1 MSRIDWSTAA
11 QGAQVVPVLL
21 IAGLP
26 AIFHPDGVTVTGVSI
41 SSPDAAWWPGSSYAT
56 WSAYAKPWLMLEGE
70 GIRFV
75 ERALPA
81 AAQVLDVSEVTVH
94 LSDVDGAATALFAS
108 EFLARSTY
116 LAASALATDATID
129 VVSTTGFDASGVIY
143 LDQEAIAYS
152 GVTASSFTGCTR
164 GRFGSK
170 ASRHTYTAASGAGLG
185 NPLVTDRSIEYVGLP
200 ATLWLALIV
209 DGVIVDVQL
218 EHYGTV
224 GTGPAIAS
232 GGESSDDA
240 WVVTIDHAVKR
251 MAQKI
256 FSDGVSVGGYAHPG
270 NANGRSTGLQP
281 SEASLTPFF
290 WRAADDLTSAN
301 TIVVL
306 TGDDAAPDLGG
317 WHPTRES
324 FVSALTVAGA
334 STGLGPWRASLTDG
348 RLQVQFFSAPP
359 HHRHYY
365 AFAPCCETSRIT
377 NDELTA
383 AENFV
388 ASFGTMAEAWV
399 PILTDSPVY
408 LTASDFAKIP
418 NAPSSSLASYV
429 LVFGDDSD
437 RSTRR
442 VARITGQTG
451 GSAPYLTCTA
461 LTTAANARGASTG
474 SGGTAPPDGTAL
486 WRGGFT
492 ASGFILTEPTT
503 ARLGLYVRATSWV
516 TALQT
521 IVDSLDT
528 EYAFIADAIDWTRM
542 ESIASAYPSVLST
555 RREYVVD
562 LSASLLSILQNE
574 AALNGFAVTMYRGR
588 VSITRIA
595 EFAATE
601 DTQDTLTSQDLDARA
616 PVPTYERGA
625 DGIVNTF
632 TVISPDDGVT
642 VNVADRTSHAKYGGQ
657 GTITATMPRT
667 LLGYPRDG
675 SRLYQQVFAQA
686 VQVLGPLRYPYRHVT
701 VQVPLNHY
709 DLQVGDLVR
718 ATLWRVPNGS
728 GGRGITDAVTQ
739 VMARE
744 VTLYADGSEGHV
756 TYTLRLNPAS
766 ITGYAPAGLAA
777 AGGIAGST
785 ITLDVSTIPNGFT
798 GTGNDASVFAV
809 GDLVRLVEIDTSS
822 PTASTQHTVTGVGTN
837 TLTLSPAPS
846 GTFAG
851 LAASALKVLVVYDD
865 WTVLTAGNRTD
876 QERYAFLAQADQTL
890 DATHAARVFAA

>member
-1 MSRIDWSTAA
+1 MSRINWSTAA

-21 IAGLP
+21 INGLP
-26 AIFHPDGVTVTGVSI
+26 AIFYPDGVTVTGMSI
-41 SSPDAAWWPGSSYAT
+41 SSPDAAWWPSNTYANWT
-56 WSAYAKPWLMLEGE
+56 AYAKPWLMLEGE

-75 ERALPA
+75 ERAIPA
-81 AAQVLDVSEVTVH
+81 AAQVLDVSEVTLH
-94 LSDVDGAATALFAS
+94 LSDVDGAATTLFAS

-116 LAASALATDATID
+116 LAASVLAGDSTID
-129 VVSTTGFDASGVIY
+129 VVSTAGFDASGVVY
-143 LDQEAIAYS
+143 LDQEAIAYGS
-152 GVTASSFTGCTR
+152 KTPTSFTMCTR

-170 ASRHTYTAASGAGLG
+170 ASRHTYAAASGAGLG
-185 NPLVTDRSIEYVGLP
+185 NPLVTDRSVEYVGLP
-200 ATLWLALIV
+200 ATLWLVRIV
-209 DGVIVDVQL
+209 AGVIVDAQL

-224 GTGPAIAS
+224 GTGPSLA
-232 GGESSDDA
+232 GGGDATDDA
-240 WVVTIDHAVKR
+240 WVLHIDHAVKR

-256 FSDGVSVGGYAHPG
+256 FADGVSVGGYAHPG
-270 NANGRSTGLQP
+270 NTNGRATGLQP
-281 SEASLTPFF
+281 LESSLTPFF

-306 TGDDAAPDLGG
+306 TGDDAAPDNGG

-324 FVSALTVAGA
+324 FVQALTTASA
-334 STGLGPWRASLTDG
+334 STGLGDWRASLTNG
-348 RLQVQFFSAPP
+348 ALQVQFFSTPP

-365 AFAPCCETSRIT
+365 AFAPCCETSRVT

-388 ASFGTMAEAWV
+388 ASFGPMAEAWV

-429 LVFGDDSD
+429 LVFGDDGD

-442 VARITGQTG
+442 VARITGQSG

-503 ARLGLYVRATSWV
+503 ARLGLYVRSTSWV
-516 TALQT
+516 IALQT
-521 IVDSLDT
+521 IVESLDT
-528 EYAFIADAIDWTRM
+528 EYAFISDAIDWTRM
-542 ESIASAYPSVLST
+542 EAIANAYPSVLSA

-562 LSASLLSILQNE
+562 LSVSLLSILQNE
-574 AALNGFAVTMYRGR
+574 AALNGFSVTMYRGR

-601 DTQDTLTSQDLDARA
+601 DTQDTLTSTDLDARS

-701 VQVPLNHY
+701 VQLPLNHY

-739 VMARE
+739 VMSRE

-756 TYTLRLNPAS
+756 AYTLRLNPSS
-766 ITGYAPAGLAA
+766 ISGYAPAGMVAA
-777 AGGIAGST
+777 SGISGAT
-785 ITLDVSTIPNGFT
+785 VTLDVSSIPNGLT
-798 GTGNDASVFAV
+798 GTGDDAAPFAV
-809 GDLVRLVEIDTSS
+809 GDLVRLVEIDTAS
-822 PTASTQHTVTGVGTN
+822 PTASTQHTVTGVGVN
-837 TLTLSPAPS
+837 TLTLSPSPGAAF
-846 GTFAG
+846 TG
-851 LAASALKVLVVYDD
+851 LGAVKVLVVYDT
-865 WTVLTAGNRTD
+865 WTVLAAGNRTE
-876 QERYAFLAQADQTL
+876 QERYCFLAQSDQTL
-890 DATHAARVFAA
+890 DATHGARVFAA

>member
-1 MSRIDWSTAA
+1 VSRINWSSAA

-21 IAGLP
+21 IHGMPVILY
-26 AIFHPDGVTVTGVSI
+26 PDGVSVTSF
-41 SSPDAAWWPGSSYAT
+41 SLTSPDAAWWPGNTYANWT
-56 WSAYAKPWLMLEGE
+56 AYAKPWLMLEGE

-75 ERALPA
+75 ERAIPA
-81 AAQVLDVSEVTVH
+81 AAQVLDVSEVTLH
-94 LSDVDGAATALFAS
+94 LSDVDGAATTLFAS

-116 LAASALATDATID
+116 LTSSVLAGDSTIG
-129 VVSTTGFDASGVIY
+129 VVSTASFDASGVIY

-152 GVTASSFTGCTR
+152 SKTGTSFTGCTR

-170 ASRHTYTAASGAGLG
+170 ASRHTYAAASGAGLG
-185 NPLVTDRSIEYVGLP
+185 NPIVTDRSVEYVGLP
-200 ATLWLALIV
+200 ATMWLVRIV
-209 DGVIVDVQL
+209 AGVIIDAQL

-224 GTGPAIAS
+224 GTGPSLA
-232 GGESSDDA
+232 GGGDATDDA

-256 FSDGVSVGGYAHPG
+256 FADGVSVGGYAHPG
-270 NANGRSTGLQP
+270 NTNGRATGLQP
-281 SEASLTPFF
+281 LESSLTPFF

-306 TGDDAAPDLGG
+306 TGDDAAPDNGG

-324 FVSALTVAGA
+324 FVQALTTAGA
-334 STGLGPWRASLTDG
+334 STGLGNWRASLTNG
-348 RLQVQFFSAPP
+348 ALQVQFFSAPP

-365 AFAPCCETSRIT
+365 AFAPCCETSRVT

-388 ASFGTMAEAWV
+388 ASFGPMAEAWV

-429 LVFGDDSD
+429 LVFGDDGD

-442 VARITGQTG
+442 VARITGQSG

-503 ARLGLYVRATSWV
+503 ARLGLYVRSTSWV
-516 TALQT
+516 VALQT
-521 IVDSLDT
+521 IVESLDT
-528 EYAFIADAIDWTRM
+528 EYAFISDAIDWTRM
-542 ESIASAYPSVLST
+542 EAIASAYPSVLSA

-562 LSASLLSILQNE
+562 LSVSLLSILQNE
-574 AALNGFAVTMYRGR
+574 AALNGFSVTMYRGR

-601 DTQDTLTSQDLDARA
+601 DTQDALTSTDLDARS

-756 TYTLRLNPAS
+756 AYTLRLNPSS
-766 ITGYAPAGLAA
+766 ISGYAPAGMVAA
-777 AGGIAGST
+777 SGISGAT
-785 ITLDVSTIPNGFT
+785 VTLDVSSIPNGLT
-798 GTGNDASVFAV
+798 GTGDDAAAFAV
-809 GDLVRLVEIDTSS
+809 GDLVRLVEIDTAS
-822 PTASTQHTVTGVGTN
+822 PTASTQHTVTAVGTN
-837 TLTLSPAPS
+837 TLTLNPAP
-846 GTFAG
+846 GAPFGAP
-851 LAASALKVLVVYDD
+851 AALKVLVVYDD
-865 WTVLTAGNRTD
+865 WTVLTAGNRTE
-876 QERYAFLAQADQTL
+876 QERYCFLAQADGTL
-890 DATHAARVFAA
+890 DATHAARTFAA

>member
-21 IAGLP
+21 INGLP
-26 AIFHPDGVTVTGVSI
+26 AIFYPDGVTVTGMSI
-41 SSPDAAWWPGSSYAT
+41 SSPDAAWWPSNTYANWT
-56 WSAYAKPWLMLEGE
+56 AYAKPWLMLEGE

-75 ERALPA
+75 ERAIPA
-81 AAQVLDVSEVTVH
+81 AAQVLDVSEVTLH
-94 LSDVDGAATALFAS
+94 LSDVDGAATTLFAS

-116 LAASALATDATID
+116 LAASVLAGDSTID
-129 VVSTTGFDASGVIY
+129 VVSTAGFDASGVVY
-143 LDQEAIAYS
+143 LDQEAIAYGS
-152 GVTASSFTGCTR
+152 KTPTSFTMCTR

-170 ASRHTYTAASGAGLG
+170 ASRHTYAAASGAGLG
-185 NPLVTDRSIEYVGLP
+185 NPLVTDRSVEYVGLP
-200 ATLWLALIV
+200 ATLWLVRIV
-209 DGVIVDVQL
+209 AGVIVDAQL

-224 GTGPAIAS
+224 GTGPSLA
-232 GGESSDDA
+232 GGGDATDDA
-240 WVVTIDHAVKR
+240 WVLHIDHAVKR

-256 FSDGVSVGGYAHPG
+256 FADGVSVGGYAHPG
-270 NANGRSTGLQP
+270 NTNGRATGLQP
-281 SEASLTPFF
+281 LESSLTPFF

-306 TGDDAAPDLGG
+306 TGDDAAPDNGG

-324 FVSALTVAGA
+324 FVQALTTASA
-334 STGLGPWRASLTDG
+334 STGLGDWRASLTNG
-348 RLQVQFFSAPP
+348 ALQVQFFSTPP

-365 AFAPCCETSRIT
+365 AFAPCCETSRVT

-388 ASFGTMAEAWV
+388 ASFGPMAEAWV

-429 LVFGDDSD
+429 LVFGDDGD

-442 VARITGQTG
+442 VARITGQSG

-503 ARLGLYVRATSWV
+503 ARLGLYVRSTSWV
-516 TALQT
+516 IALQT
-521 IVDSLDT
+521 IVESLDT
-528 EYAFIADAIDWTRM
+528 EYAFISDAIDWTRM
-542 ESIASAYPSVLST
+542 EAIANAYPSVLSA

-562 LSASLLSILQNE
+562 LSVSLLSILQNE
-574 AALNGFAVTMYRGR
+574 AALNGFSVTMYRGR

-601 DTQDTLTSQDLDARA
+601 DTQDTLTSTDLDARS

-701 VQVPLNHY
+701 VQLPLNHY

-739 VMARE
+739 VMSRE

-756 TYTLRLNPAS
+756 AYTLRLNPSS
-766 ITGYAPAGLAA
+766 ISGYAPAGMVAA
-777 AGGIAGST
+777 SGISGAT
-785 ITLDVSTIPNGFT
+785 VTLDVSSIPNGLT
-798 GTGNDASVFAV
+798 GTGDDAAPFAV
-809 GDLVRLVEIDTSS
+809 GDLVRLVEIDTAS
-822 PTASTQHTVTGVGTN
+822 PTASTQHSVTAVGTN
-837 TLTLSPAPS
+837 TLTLSPSPS

-851 LAASALKVLVVYDD
+851 LAASAVKVLVVYDT
-865 WTVLTAGNRTD
+865 WTVLAAGNRTE
-876 QERYAFLAQADQTL
+876 QERYCFLAQSDQTL
-890 DATHAARVFAA
+890 DATHGARVFAA